1 MTVQWHTTVRNA
13 IVAAWE
19 ASIGVSPTVQLRTG
33 VNDPNI
39 EAAAV
44 GTLVVSFP
52 LAPDWA
58 SAPVAGTVSLTG
70 LPAVAAAVADGTIGH
85 YRIMNSAGT
94 ICLEQGTVTATGSG
108 GDLTVDN
115 PTVVTGQAVQI
126 TSWSKTAPGA

>member
-19 ASIGVSPTVQLRTG
+19 ASIGVSPTVQMRTG
-33 VNDPNI
+33 VKDADI
-39 EAAAV
+39 EAPEV
-44 GTLVVSFP
+44 GTLVASFP
-52 LAPDWA
+52 LAADWA

-85 YRIMNSAGT
+85 YRVMNAAGT
-94 ICLEQGTVTATGSG
+94 ICLEQGTVTATGGG

-115 PTVVTGQAVQI
+115 PAVVSGQSIQI
-126 TSWSKTAPGA
+126 TSWTKTAPGQ